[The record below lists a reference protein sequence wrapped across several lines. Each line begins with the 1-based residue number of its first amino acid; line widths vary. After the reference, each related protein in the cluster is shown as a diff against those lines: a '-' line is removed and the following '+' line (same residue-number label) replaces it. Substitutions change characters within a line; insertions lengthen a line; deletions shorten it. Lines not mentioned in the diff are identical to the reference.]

1 MWTITVYVTVYT
13 LCWMA
18 SIILVGLMIHY
29 MRNKP
34 LGMQT
39 SLDEASIDVGITT
52 FIVMTLILI
61 IMGIGAF
68 TDGIS
73 YALALT
79 LHLFLLFGLEFLF
92 ANYIINI
99 WHRYLIIFRPALML
113 TGTDQEIIKVSR
125 CIKVGMTYMAFS
137 MDMVRNVKMSG
148 TMFYLT
154 KSSYET

>member
-1 MWTITVYVTVYT
+1 
-13 LCWMA
+13 
-18 SIILVGLMIHY
+18 

-79 LHLFLLFGLEFLF
+79 LHLFAVFCLEFLI
-92 ANYIINI
+92 ANYMINI
-99 WHRYLIIFRPALML
+99 WHRYLMIFRPALML

-125 CIKVGMTYMAFS
+125 CIKVGLTIMAFS
-137 MDMVRNVKMSG
+137 MDMFRNGKKSSG
-148 TMFYLT
+148 LFYLT
-154 KSSYET
+154 KSSNET